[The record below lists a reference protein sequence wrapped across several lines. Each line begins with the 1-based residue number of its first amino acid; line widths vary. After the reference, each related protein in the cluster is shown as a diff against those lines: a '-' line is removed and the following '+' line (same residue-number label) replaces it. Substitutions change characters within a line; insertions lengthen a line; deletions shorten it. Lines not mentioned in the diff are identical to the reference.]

1 MKNRNV
7 IWIRPIGVM
16 IILSLLAD
24 NCKKENND
32 PNIVD
37 KDGNIYHTV
46 TLGTQIWMVENIR
59 TTHFNDGTEI
69 PKVTDNTEWGTLTT
83 PAYCTYKNT
92 TNVDSIKTFGLL
104 YNGYAIKTGKI
115 CPKGWHV
122 PSDAEWTTLENY
134 LITNGYNYD
143 GSTTSSNCAKSL
155 ASVTNWTVYLGTGT
169 VGNSDYP
176 NKRNATGF
184 TAQPGGYRVVDGFHS
199 IGLYSG
205 WWTSTDYVSNA
216 LYDRY
221 LSYNFS
227 NLFRAS
233 STNVAGLY
241 VRCLK
246 D

>member
-16 IILSLLAD
+16 IILSLLAG

-32 PNIVD
+32 SNTVD

-46 TLGTQIWMVENIR
+46 TLGTQIWMVENLR

-69 PKVTDNTEWGTLTT
+69 PKVTDNTEWGILTA

-134 LITNGYNYD
+134 LITNGYNFD
-143 GSTTSSNCAKSL
+143 GSTTGSNCAKSL

-169 VGNSDYP
+169 VGNTDYSS
-176 NKRNATGF
+176 NRNATGF
-184 TAQPGGYRVVDGFHS
+184 TAQPGGYRVIDGFHS

-221 LSYNFS
+221 LSYNSS

-241 VRCLK
+241 IRCLK